1 MFSIMRLTASKRS
14 PAAGGLICA
23 AAFSS
28 LPGSS
33 WAFVTP
39 SVPTTTTVSSLPRPL
54 TLNTGA
60 SKHPILSQS
69 LPKPHQH
76 RLYFSQKDESDW
88 ETFKR
93 AGSNLLKKGADKI
106 KSIIPF
112 GKSEEEKRAEIIKK
126 ERKEEISGGINSMLK
141 DMPFP
146 VRMMGKMVSPLLAR
160 AADEIAE
167 QAAQAQDTLEDAR
180 FRIMNDPIL
189 IETLGDPIQVGQ
201 PFSQSSSTTVIN
213 GKSSAMVRASF
224 QVGGSRGTGIATVE
238 SSNNQI
244 TSLTVNVNGRNISVG
259 TSRGGS
265 VFGKSSSSSK
275 NDNIIE
281 AEIIEKK

>member
-1 MFSIMRLTASKRS
+1 MRLTASKSS
-14 PAAGGLICA
+14 PTAGGLICA

-28 LPGSS
+28 LSGSS
-33 WAFVTP
+33 WAFVAP
-39 SVPTTTTVSSLPRPL
+39 SVPTTVSSFPRPIA
-54 TLNTGA
+54 LNSDV

-69 LPKPHQH
+69 LPKQHQN

-88 ETFKR
+88 DTFKR
-93 AGSNLLKKGADKI
+93 AGGNLLKKGADKI

-112 GKSEEEKRAEIIKK
+112 GKSDEEKRAAIIKK

-167 QAAQAQDTLEDAR
+167 QAAQAQDMLEDAR
-180 FRIMNDPIL
+180 VRIMNDPIL

-224 QVGGSRGTGIATVE
+224 QVGGSRGTGVATME

-259 TSRGGS
+259 TSRGGNIY
-265 VFGKSSSSSK
+265 GKSSSSSK